1 MFPHQK
7 SKIDET
13 GDFEISIFGPWEGHW
28 TVVNKTKTDEMDSL
42 VLEVASSFGCRQ
54 LTTKHEMFQVPA
66 TEKNEADKERTEESK

>member
-1 MFPHQK
+1 
-7 SKIDET
+7 
-13 GDFEISIFGPWEGHW
+13 
-28 TVVNKTKTDEMDSL
+28 MDSL